1 MSQTH
6 LLKVRPNSLEDP
18 VKWNKAGPNIRKV
31 KGILTDHSLKVGNK
45 LHGAKSYQRK
55 RTQIIHG
62 VPTTDTLNHE
72 KPSRHIRMAEI
83 FTSALMRGS
92 PPNLFRIE
100 CIWDNLNSG
109 NTSKSHVS
117 GQGRGG
123 KISLRIRLET
133 RQLEG

>member
-31 KGILTDHSLKVGNK
+31 KGILTDHSLKVSNK
-45 LHGAKSYQRK
+45 LHGAKSYKRK
-55 RTQIIHG
+55 RTHIIHG

-72 KPSRHIRMAEI
+72 KSSRHIRMAEI

-92 PPNLFRIE
+92 SLNLFHIE
-100 CIWDNLNSG
+100 CIWDNLNSK
-109 NTSKSHVS
+109 NTSKNHIS
-117 GQGRGG
+117 GQRKGG
-123 KISLRIRLET
+123 KISLRIWLET